1 MSGCVYHGG
10 DDLSDITAEAYK
22 RFSLSNPL
30 HPDVFP
36 SVRKV
41 RCLPVNA
48 GTIALAIRC
57 VRVQMESEVV
67 SMTVKLF
74 NGGAGSC
81 GTMTSG
87 GTESILLAVKA
98 YRVS

>member
-1 MSGCVYHGG
+1 MCSPLCERYGAYQLTRGPVA
-10 DDLSDITAEAYK
+10 LS
-22 RFSLSNPL
+22 
-30 HPDVFP
+30 
-36 SVRKV
+36 
-41 RCLPVNA
+41 
-48 GTIALAIRC
+48 IRC